1 MYYVVDDLKNLTESL
16 TKEQILAAIV
26 QAVEQHAV
34 ADVDTGFVTMLK
46 EQNYGNALKMW
57 VGTTADYNALE
68 TKEDNCLYLLSDDA
82 TYDDLIASISRVKQI
97 QNEALA
103 KNGAVI
109 LNTAVAYGW
118 NLAVDIDNT
127 IPIDSFSIVK
137 VRVRFA
143 GETREVLC
151 SVDVQ
156 GNTVF
161 ICGAGS
167 IGTSSVVFRIARV
180 QLEINKTTKK
190 LIENSTVIVP
200 FVEDGS
206 TDTLVKATIDKITGV
221 M

>member
-143 GETREVLC
+143 
-151 SVDVQ
+151 VDVQ